1 MTPGYEC
8 QRARVLRSGAV
19 RSYLAVGSPEANQR
33 SLPSIRDKV
42 GYEILRTTETLNK
55 HRFNRILLASVRF
68 S

>member
-8 QRARVLRSGAV
+8 PRARVLDRAV
-19 RSYLAVGSPEANQR
+19 RVIWPLALLRQIKDHYR
-33 SLPSIRDKV
+33 LFRDKV

-55 HRFNRILLASVRF
+55 HRFNRILVASIRF